1 MAMELTGDR
10 LVPASLERTWQALND
25 PEMLRRSIPG
35 CESLERDG
43 EESFVALLALR
54 VGPVNAKFKGKVRL
68 SDVVPLEGYTLQ
80 FEGQG
85 GGAGFG
91 KGSAQVR
98 LAAEGSQATRL
109 TYQATAT
116 VGGKIAQV
124 GSRLV
129 DATAGMMAENF
140 FRNFEAALTAE
151 TPEPER
157 AEAAAGVPAS
167 GEPAAAVAT
176 DSRLRRLVL
185 LAGIVLLLVLGI
197 FSVAAL
203 R

>member
-10 LVPASLERTWQALND
+10 LIPASLERTWQALND

-43 EESFVALLALR
+43 EEGFVALLALR

-85 GGAGFG
+85 GVAGFG

-98 LAAEGSQATRL
+98 VAAEGPQATRL
-109 TYQATAT
+109 NYRATAT

-124 GSRLV
+124 GARLV
-129 DATAGMMAENF
+129 DATARMMAENF
-140 FRNFEAALTAE
+140 FRDFEAALTAE
-151 TPEPER
+151 MPEPAP
-157 AEAAAGVPAS
+157 AESPAVSAAS
-167 GEPAAAVAT
+167 GEPAAIAAN
-176 DSRLRRLVL
+176 SRVRRLVL
-185 LAGIVLLLVLGI
+185 PAGIGLLIVLGI
-197 FSVAAL
+197 FSVVAF